1 MMTDSASMQSSGQ
14 NVVKGLQNS
23 SRDPFVLDLP
33 KVALTMTGSQ
43 MLLVLKSLVQANCG
57 EVT

>member
-1 MMTDSASMQSSGQ
+1 MTNSASMQSSEQ
-14 NVVKGLQNS
+14 NAAKGLQNL

-33 KVALTMTGSQ
+33 KVALMTTGSQ

-57 EVT
+57 GVT